1 MDFFVQNVLP
11 YILLIVGFF
20 ILIKGADFFV
30 EGSSSI
36 AKKLRIP
43 DIIVGLTIV
52 AMGTSAPELAVSVS
66 AAVSGS
72 SDIAIGNVVGSNLLN
87 ILIVLGVSAVIVP
100 LTVDKSI
107 FKRDFPV
114 LMITAIILP
123 IMTIIGDNNI
133 GRIAGIILLVL
144 LAAYLF
150 LTVKSAIAYRKSE
163 AAKAESE
170 TIKVLPWWKSILFTV
185 CGAAAIII
193 GADISVDNAILI
205 AQQLNISESVIGLTV
220 IALGTSLPELVTSV
234 VAAKKGNSDMALGN
248 VIGSNILNVLL
259 ILGLTATIKPFAV
272 DFNNLIDQF
281 ILLGV
286 TAYLLVTSITG
297 KKISRIEG
305 VTYVLIYAGYTV
317 YLFLR

>member
-30 EGSSSI
+30 DGSSSV
-36 AKKLRIP
+36 AKLLGVPAVVI
-43 DIIVGLTIV
+43 GLTVV

-163 AAKAESE
+163 AAKAELDP
-170 TIKVLPWWKSILFTV
+170 TTYQGWTY
-185 CGAAAIII
+185 AA
-193 GADISVDNAILI
+193 
-205 AQQLNISESVIGLTV
+205 E
-220 IALGTSLPELVTSV
+220 
-234 VAAKKGNSDMALGN
+234 
-248 VIGSNILNVLL
+248 
-259 ILGLTATIKPFAV
+259 
-272 DFNNLIDQF
+272 LIDTDVSTIVKAQDK
-281 ILLGV
+281 LMGS
-286 TAYLLVTSITG
+286 A
-297 KKISRIEG
+297 SR
-305 VTYVLIYAGYTV
+305 
-317 YLFLR
+317 